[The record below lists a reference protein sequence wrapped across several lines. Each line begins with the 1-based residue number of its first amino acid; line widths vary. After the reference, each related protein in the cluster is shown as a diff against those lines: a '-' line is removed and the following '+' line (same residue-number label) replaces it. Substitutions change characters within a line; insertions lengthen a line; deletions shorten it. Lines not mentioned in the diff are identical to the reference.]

1 MTKDRLFRAFGEIA
15 VIAGVVTAI
24 CFPVTAASCKI
35 NPEGI
40 TIIGGDYSSPKLLD
54 FIVAGSD
61 SLKLVFS
68 DEIVLDYLYI
78 SPSSASEAEFE
89 CSKISMTSADLDKTN
104 VENGVEYTLHMPEKT
119 ECGKEY
125 VLFAEAEDKKGNTL
139 SFSTAFYGYN
149 EMVPKII
156 LSEVRTEASKPK
168 PEFVELYCLS
178 GGNTGGMILEIAY
191 NKTSSYKY
199 TLPAAEVCAGEY
211 IVIHLRRYDDQK
223 AFCIDE
229 TDSEP
234 SSLSASTATDSC
246 PGSRDFWLNENAKVI
261 GKTSVIM
268 LWERSRGRML
278 DALLIAESGK
288 ENWQAAIVGEAAQS
302 AFLADIWIDGDSV
315 SNAVCSDKVT
325 ATRTVSRQNIA
336 QLAADVASEDFLWP
350 VPVFA
355 SDWIV
360 VATSQA
366 TPGKEN
372 SSKPVQ

>member
-1 MTKDRLFRAFGEIA
+1 MTKDRLFRALGEIA
-15 VIAGVVTAI
+15 VIAGVVTAV
-24 CFPVTAASCKI
+24 CFPVTAASCRI
-35 NPEGI
+35 NPEGV

-54 FIVAGSD
+54 FIVASAD

-68 DEIVLDYLYI
+68 DEIELDNLYV
-78 SPSSASEAEFE
+78 SPSSASEAEFAS
-89 CSKISMTSADLDKTN
+89 SKINMTSVDLDKTN
-104 VENGVEYTLHMPEKT
+104 VENGIEYTLHMPEKT

-149 EMVPKII
+149 DMVPMII

-191 NKTSSYKY
+191 NKASSYKY
-199 TLPAAEVCAGEY
+199 TLPAADVCAGEY
-211 IVIHLRRYDDQK
+211 IIIHLRRYDDQK
-223 AFCIDE
+223 MFCVDE

-234 SSLSASTATDSC
+234 SSLSASTAADSC
-246 PGSRDFWLNENAKVI
+246 PDSRDFWLKDNTKVI

-278 DALLIAESGK
+278 DALLLAESGK
-288 ENWQAAIVGEAAQS
+288 GNWQAANVGEAAQS
-302 AFLADIWIDGDSV
+302 AVLADIWIDGDSV

-336 QLAADVASEDFLWP
+336 QLAAAVSNEDFLWP
-350 VPVFA
+350 VPVSA
-355 SDWIV
+355 SDWMV

-372 SSKPVQ
+372 SSKPIQ